1 VARIENNATVN
12 TAEIG
17 SIKKWV
23 LGARPRTLP
32 AAIAPVVVGTTLI
45 RAHGRGVDR
54 HLHWINAVLA
64 LAVSLL
70 LQIAVNYA
78 NDYSD
83 GIRGT
88 DEVRVGPIR
97 LVASGVATAR
107 AVKSAALITFALA
120 AACGAILA
128 ARTSWWIILV
138 GALAIVAAWTYT
150 GTAKPY
156 GYMGFGE
163 ISVFTFFG
171 VVATMGSY
179 FAQSQALTARA
190 FLVSL
195 PMGALSCAILSI
207 NNLRDRPKD
216 QLVGK
221 RTLAVRLGDKRA
233 RLLFVGL
240 ILLAHVASILAV
252 VITPWTLISLAL
264 IPGSVSVSRA
274 VLMGAS
280 GRELIPLLGKTGRLQ
295 MLFALC
301 LAIAFCA

>member
-1 VARIENNATVN
+1 MVN

-45 RAHGRGVDR
+45 RTHGDK
-54 HLHWINAVLA
+54 HLHWINALLA

-97 LVASGVATAR
+97 LVASGVSSAR
-107 AVKSAALITFALA
+107 AVKSAAFISFALA
-120 AACGAILA
+120 AACGAVLA
-128 ARTSWWIILV
+128 ARTSWWLILV
-138 GALAIVAAWTYT
+138 GAIAIVAAWTYT
-150 GTAKPY
+150 GTSKPY

-163 ISVFTFFG
+163 ISVFLFFG

-179 FAQSQALTARA
+179 FAQSQSLTARA

-216 QLVGK
+216 ELVGK
-221 RTLAVRLGDKRA
+221 HTLAVRLGDTKA
-233 RLLFVGL
+233 RYLYVGL
-240 ILLAHVASILAV
+240 IALAHTASVLAAT
-252 VITPWTLISLAL
+252 ITPWTLLTVAL
-264 IPGSVSVSRA
+264 LPLSVGVSRS
-274 VLMGAS
+274 VLAGAA
-280 GRELIPLLGKTGRLQ
+280 GRDLIPLLGKTGRLQ

-301 LAIAFCA
+301 LAIAFCI

>member
-1 VARIENNATVN
+1 MVN

-17 SIKKWV
+17 SLKKWV

-45 RAHGRGVDR
+45 RTHGDK
-54 HLHWINAVLA
+54 HLHWINALLA

-97 LVASGVATAR
+97 LVASGVSSAR
-107 AVKSAALITFALA
+107 AVKSAAFITFALA
-120 AACGAILA
+120 AACGAVLA
-128 ARTSWWIILV
+128 ARTSWWLILV
-138 GALAIVAAWTYT
+138 GAIAIVAAWTYT
-150 GTAKPY
+150 GTTKPY

-163 ISVFTFFG
+163 ISVFLFFG

-216 QLVGK
+216 ELVGK
-221 RTLAVRLGDKRA
+221 HTLAVRLGDAKA
-233 RLLFVGL
+233 RYLYVGL
-240 ILLAHVASILAV
+240 IALAHTASLLAAT
-252 VITPWTLISLAL
+252 ITPWTLLTVAL
-264 IPGSVSVSRA
+264 LPLSVGVSRS
-274 VLMGAS
+274 VLAGAA
-280 GRELIPLLGKTGRLQ
+280 GRDLIPLLGKTGRLQ

-301 LAIAFCA
+301 LAIAFCI